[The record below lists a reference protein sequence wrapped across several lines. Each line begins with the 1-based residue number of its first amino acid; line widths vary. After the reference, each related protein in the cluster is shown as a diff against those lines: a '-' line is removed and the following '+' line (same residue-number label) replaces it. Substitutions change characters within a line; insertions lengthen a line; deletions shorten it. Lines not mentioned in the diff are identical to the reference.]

1 MNDFEQNADVMIQGL
16 LPEKFT
22 GASIELAAYLKGL
35 LLKIWFAFII
45 LPYHWSTPYTEG
57 SLFSRFIHPNAT

>member
-1 MNDFEQNADVMIQGL
+1 MNDFEQNADIMIQGL

-35 LLKIWFAFII
+35 HLKIWFAFII
-45 LPYHWSTPYTEG
+45 LPDLG
-57 SLFSRFIHPNAT
+57 SLFSRFIPPNAI

>member
-45 LPYHWSTPYTEG
+45 LPYH
-57 SLFSRFIHPNAT
+57 